1 MTRIVPLIVLIVI
14 TQAVLSGGG
23 GYPGQGGEA
32 LLLGFLLL
40 AAHLAGEIGDQAL
53 AVPCD
58 VSRYYEVEAAV
69 TAAIADLEIERACT
83 ADLAL
88 PAPRPAWSVLDCSR
102 AAGLGISLRPWRE
115 ALVDYLAGADAPA
128 EVSR

>member
-1 MTRIVPLIVLIVI
+1 MRL
-14 TQAVLSGGG
+14 
-23 GYPGQGGEA
+23 
-32 LLLGFLLL
+32 
-40 AAHLAGEIGDQAL
+40 GEIASRLGGLDVDGD
-53 AVPCD
+53 
-58 VSRYYEVEAAV
+58 
-69 TAAIADLEIERACT
+69 ADLEIERACT